1 MYKLIVLDFQ
11 SGRAYVKAYAKCP
24 EDGEELFESFCSEKQ
39 ITSTEC
45 QWMITKGQIIID

>member
-11 SGRAYVKAYAKCP
+11 SGRVYVKTFPKRTEA
-24 EDGEELFESFCSEKQ
+24 DEELFESFCSDKQ

-45 QWMITKGQIIID
+45 QWMITKEQIIID